1 MKTAYILF
9 RSRNDLIN
17 FQKVLQSYNVFCETV
32 NAPRSITT
40 GCSLA
45 LKTMPE
51 NIDVAK
57 QIATRRNFVGLNG
70 IYIID
75 RNYGQRDFISKI
87 F

>member
-9 RSRNDLIN
+9 RSRNELVS
-17 FQKVLQSYNVFCETV
+17 FQRVLQSYNVACETV
-32 NAPRSITT
+32 NAPRSMTT

-51 NIDVAK
+51 NIEIAK
-57 QIATRRNFVGLNG
+57 QIAQRRNFSGLNG
-70 IYIID
+70 IYILD
-75 RNYGQRDFISKI
+75 RNYGQRDFVSKI